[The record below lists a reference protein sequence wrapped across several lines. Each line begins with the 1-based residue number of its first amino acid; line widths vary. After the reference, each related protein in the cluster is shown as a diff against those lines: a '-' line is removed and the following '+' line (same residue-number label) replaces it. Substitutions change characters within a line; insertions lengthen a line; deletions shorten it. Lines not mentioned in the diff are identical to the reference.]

1 MGLVMDKNKA
11 LKPATVAEWLDTTAG
26 ALAQMRY
33 MGKGPKFVKIGGRS
47 VRYMEADV
55 LAWIEAQTRQQTGEQ
70 VTA

>member
-1 MGLVMDKNKA
+1 MDKNKA
-11 LKPATVAEWLDTTAG
+11 LKPAAVAEWLDTTPG

-33 MGKGPKFVKIGGRS
+33 MGQGPKFVKIGGRS

-70 VTA
+70 VTV

>member
-1 MGLVMDKNKA
+1 MDKNKA
-11 LKPATVAEWLDTTAG
+11 LKPATVAEWLDTTTG
-26 ALAQMRY
+26 ALAQQRY

-55 LAWIEAQTRQQTGEQ
+55 LAWIEVQTRQQTGEQ